1 MYNYSLKSSREQV
14 SRWRETY
21 LAPLPSCKSSWLLT
35 TQSQLSPESFC
46 NEESI
51 LELSL
56 DQVSKAGLV
65 GSEGRLIRIQAL
77 DPMSENS
84 QNRQVWAGPEHV
96 FLKIHLAKLSI
107 TSFLLLHSHT

>member
-1 MYNYSLKSSREQV
+1 MYNYSLKLFREQV

-51 LELSL
+51 LELSF
-56 DQVSKAGLV
+56 DQGFQGWL
-65 GSEGRLIRIQAL
+65 GGEMRG
-77 DPMSENS
+77 
-84 QNRQVWAGPEHV
+84 G
-96 FLKIHLAKLSI
+96 
-107 TSFLLLHSHT
+107 